1 MSMSDP
7 IADMLT
13 RVRNGQMAK
22 KEFVAVPASKMKKSI
37 LDVLKGEGY
46 IMGYTE
52 DKDDAGHPVLNVELK
67 YHNGAGVISEV
78 KRMSRPGLR
87 AYSGTHDIPMIRN
100 GLGVVIVSTSQGVM
114 TDMQAKDLNIGGEL
128 ICSVF

>member
-1 MSMSDP
+1 MRQEAP
-7 IADMLT
+7 LFQ
-13 RVRNGQMAK
+13 VL
-22 KEFVAVPASKMKKSI
+22 FVSLSLLLSI
-37 LDVLKGEGY
+37 GF
-46 IMGYTE
+46 
-52 DKDDAGHPVLNVELK
+52 
-67 YHNGAGVISEV
+67 SEV